1 MLNKVAFLEVE
12 VSKWRVT
19 ACTVWRVERP
29 KVVGATIA
37 FVKAVRS
44 NHQLSFKVGSVLAKL
59 LHTRL
64 DELFKRCKDLQE
76 EKNNLAGRVEDVVAE
91 KGKLAKKVADLEARA
106 KESESM
112 LKETEL
118 QATAEREAIKKL
130 EDELLIF
137 KREAMEHHEKGFNK
151 VVR

>member
-1 MLNKVAFLEVE
+1 MFAITNKLTWGGQIFHLTQDKSE
-12 VSKWRVT
+12 
-19 ACTVWRVERP
+19 
-29 KVVGATIA
+29 
-37 FVKAVRS
+37 
-44 NHQLSFKVGSVLAKL
+44 
-59 LHTRL
+59 
-64 DELFKRCKDLQE
+64 E